1 MLVPLLDRVKLLLEL
16 GDVLLLRHFH
26 LLEDLLLRVELAIKI
41 FGLRDSLVDLVLE
54 LQVLLLKD
62 LNLAI
67 GGVQLDLV
75 VFQGKDL
82 VFEL

>member
-1 MLVPLLDRVKLLLEL
+1 MLVSLLNRVKLLLQL
-16 GDVLLLRHFH
+16 RDVLLLRHFH
-26 LLEDLLLRVELAIKI
+26 LLEDFFLRVELTIQI

-54 LQVLLLKD
+54 LEVLLLKD

-67 GGVQLDLV
+67 CGVQLDLV
-75 VFQGKDL
+75 VFQGKNL

>member
-1 MLVPLLDRVKLLLEL
+1 MC
-16 GDVLLLRHFH
+16 
-26 LLEDLLLRVELAIKI
+26 VELTIKI
-41 FGLRDSLVDLVLE
+41 FRLCDSLVDLVLE
-54 LQVLLLKD
+54 LEVLLLKD

-67 GGVQLDLV
+67 SGVQLDLV